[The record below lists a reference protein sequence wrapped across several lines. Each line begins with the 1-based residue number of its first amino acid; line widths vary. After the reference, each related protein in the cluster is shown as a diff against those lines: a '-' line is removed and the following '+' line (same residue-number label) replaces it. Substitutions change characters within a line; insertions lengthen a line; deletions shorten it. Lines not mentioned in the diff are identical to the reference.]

1 MNLSQRFTRYL
12 IGVMIGLGLV
22 FVFFGQRSCT
32 DWMPNDRVL
41 FRLSETEMII
51 TKKARCELNCQ
62 GMDTEDLLHLLRTGN
77 VDFSESETRSTPII
91 YRVDA
96 VHADKGEYRMSFEA
110 RDSTS
115 TLIEVKLDGAG
126 ECGCE

>member
-1 MNLSQRFTRYL
+1 MNLSQRFLRYM

-32 DWMPNDRVL
+32 DWMPNKRVL
-41 FRLSETEMII
+41 LRLSETEMII
-51 TKKARCELNCQ
+51 TKKARCEMDCQ
-62 GMDTEDLLHLLRTGN
+62 GLDTEDLLHLLKTGN
-77 VDFSESETRSTPII
+77 IDFSDSDTHSTPLI

-96 VHADKGEYRMSFEA
+96 EHANKGSYRMSFEA

-115 TLIEVKLDGAG
+115 TLIEVKLQGAQP
-126 ECGCE
+126 CRCE